1 MSNNHLNVE
10 NFHATAAVPGP
21 SLANRPPA
29 LVIPGI
35 CEPNKR
41 YDATR
46 KMLKAKPVDRIKISI
61 FGSFFYDDDIECPQP
76 PCHRLPFGF
85 NRGSNVA
92 QVNKYINGVH
102 REIFATGRTAQRW
115 MLTLQRAILAS
126 MLPLARDI
134 PFVRHIGSYPAKVA
148 PHVRKNQC

>member
-41 YDATR
+41 YEATR
-46 KMLKAKPVDRIKISI
+46 KMLKVRANAFFNFSSFIFSHFVVWISSFHVD
-61 FGSFFYDDDIECPQP
+61 FLNLVCDFSFCP
-76 PCHRLPFGF
+76 
-85 NRGSNVA
+85 
-92 QVNKYINGVH
+92 Y
-102 REIFATGRTAQRW
+102 
-115 MLTLQRAILAS
+115 
-126 MLPLARDI
+126 
-134 PFVRHIGSYPAKVA
+134 
-148 PHVRKNQC
+148 